1 MATARRTICA
11 RSSSMPVS
19 SSTSWSSRKAALRIH
34 PRVLCGDESVFR
46 PVRSRRDLHP
56 WRHAVFRRHHCRG
69 QLRATR
75 SPGARADDLSA
86 LRSLRSRSRE
96 NETLMND
103 NLEVI
108 ILAAGLGTRMKSE
121 TIKILHRAA
130 GRPII
135 DYVLDL
141 AAGLTSRP
149 PVMVIGHQRD
159 AVQKSVGDRAR
170 FALQEEQ
177 LGTGH
182 AVLQAAP
189 AIESTGDT
197 RVLILSGDVP
207 LTRPETLRGLV
218 EEHEHS

>member
-1 MATARRTICA
+1 
-11 RSSSMPVS
+11 
-19 SSTSWSSRKAALRIH
+19 
-34 PRVLCGDESVFR
+34 
-46 PVRSRRDLHP
+46 
-56 WRHAVFRRHHCRG
+56 
-69 QLRATR
+69 
-75 SPGARADDLSA
+75 
-86 LRSLRSRSRE
+86 
-96 NETLMND
+96 MND

-108 ILAAGLGTRMKSE
+108 ILAAGLGKRMKSS

-141 AAGLTSRP
+141 ASELSSQP

-159 AVQKSVGDRAR
+159 AVQKAVGGRAR

-189 AIESTGDT
+189 HVDPAGKRI
-197 RVLILSGDVP
+197 LILSGDVP
-207 LTRPETLRGLV
+207 LTRRETLQRLLDEHARDRNALTLLTMKLPDPAMYGRVVRGDDGAVLRIV
-218 EEHEHS
+218 EAKDAND

>member
-1 MATARRTICA
+1 
-11 RSSSMPVS
+11 
-19 SSTSWSSRKAALRIH
+19 
-34 PRVLCGDESVFR
+34 
-46 PVRSRRDLHP
+46 
-56 WRHAVFRRHHCRG
+56 
-69 QLRATR
+69 
-75 SPGARADDLSA
+75 
-86 LRSLRSRSRE
+86 
-96 NETLMND
+96 MND

-108 ILAAGLGTRMKSE
+108 ILAAGLGTRMKSS

-141 AAGLTSRP
+141 AAELSARP
-149 PVMVIGHQRD
+149 PVMVIGHQRER
-159 AVQKSVGDRAR
+159 VQETVGERAR

-189 AIESTGDT
+189 HVDGAGK

-207 LTRPETLRGLV
+207 LTRLETLQRLID
-218 EEHEHS
+218 EHERGVVRDMCFAVGISPAEFDL